1 MYARQSALAQYRKI
15 DTESALEGASPHRL
29 IQMLMSGALDRMLQ
43 AKGALQRRDIAAK
56 GLMLGKAISIISGL
70 QASLDKEAG
79 ASITG
84 DLDSLYD
91 YMQRRLLVANLRNDA
106 AIVDEVAAL
115 LITVK
120 SAWDSID
127 PSAGAAA
134 GTGAGTSSAVP
145 EHAAQL

>member
-29 IQMLMSGALDRMLQ
+29 IQMLMNGALDRMLQ

-70 QASLDKEAG
+70 QASLDKEAS
-79 ASITG
+79 ASLTG

-91 YMQRRLLVANLRNDA
+91 YMQRRLLEANLRNDV
-106 AIVDEVAAL
+106 AIVDEVASL

-127 PSAGAAA
+127 PSAGTGTAAA
-134 GTGAGTSSAVP
+134 AASAVP
-145 EHAAQL
+145 GRAAQL

>member
-29 IQMLMSGALDRMLQ
+29 IQMLMNGALDRLLQ
-43 AKGALQRRDIAAK
+43 AKGALQRRDIALK

-70 QASLDKEAG
+70 QASLDKEVS
-79 ASITG
+79 ASITA

-91 YMQRRLLVANLRNDA
+91 YMQRRLLEANLRNDVG
-106 AIVDEVAAL
+106 IVDEVASL
-115 LITVK
+115 LVTVK

-127 PSAGAAA
+127 PSAV
-134 GTGAGTSSAVP
+134 GTAK
-145 EHAAQL
+145 L